1 MFSLS
6 LHVFQP
12 VTVWVIATV
21 YVQAGAYPIHLAAE
35 GGDVKVIHRLL
46 AAGGLPNLKDRV
58 TLITHYRT
66 RTLIL

>member
-1 MFSLS
+1 MYFNLS
-6 LHVFQP
+6 LFESLRLFLLMH
-12 VTVWVIATV
+12 
-21 YVQAGAYPIHLAAE
+21 VQAGAYPIHLAAE

-66 RTLIL
+66 RTLLL